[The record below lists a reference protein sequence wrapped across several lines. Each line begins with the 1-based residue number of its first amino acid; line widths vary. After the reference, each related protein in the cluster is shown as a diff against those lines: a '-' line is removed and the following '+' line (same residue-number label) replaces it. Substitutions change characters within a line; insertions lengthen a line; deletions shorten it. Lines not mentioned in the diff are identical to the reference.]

1 MTDFLHTI
9 PLLRHAL
16 IYHDVVA
23 RSERDSAG
31 FPGPVAGRYKV
42 DPADFERHLDAIAAT
57 GVEVGLWTPADT
69 GDGRAV
75 LTFDDGG
82 ASALD
87 AAAALERRGW
97 HGHFFVTTGRVG
109 TGGFLDADGV
119 RELARRGHAVGGHS
133 HSHPTYMGKLPR
145 GEILDEWRRSREAL
159 AEILGAPP
167 AGASVP
173 GGFFTPDVAR
183 CAAEA
188 GYEWLMTS
196 EPESRVRSGCGLPVK
211 GRYTVWATTPAS
223 TAAAYAR
230 GARGRRARLWLEWN
244 AKQRAKRIS
253 PRAFEALRRVRAK
266 RA

>member
-1 MTDFLHTI
+1 MIIHTI
-9 PLLRHAL
+9 SLLAHAL

-23 RSERDSAG
+23 RSARDSAG

-42 DPADFERHLDAIAAT
+42 DPADFEHHLEAIAAT
-57 GVEVGLWTPADT
+57 GVEVGLWSPGGA
-69 GDGRAV
+69 GERAV

-87 AAAALERRGW
+87 AAGALERHGW
-97 HGHFFVTTGRVG
+97 RGHFFVTTGRVG
-109 TGGFLDADGV
+109 TDGFLDADGV

-133 HSHPTYMGKLPR
+133 HTHPTYMGRLPR
-145 GEILDEWRRSREAL
+145 AEILQEWRHSREAL
-159 AEILGAPP
+159 AEILGEPP

-188 GYEWLMTS
+188 GYQWLMTS
-196 EPESRVRSGCGLPVK
+196 EPESRVRNGWGLPVK
-211 GRYTVWATTPAS
+211 GRYTVWATTPAA

-230 GARGRRARLWLEWN
+230 GARRPRARLWLEWN

-253 PRAFEALRRVRAK
+253 PRAFEALRRLRA
-266 RA
+266 RGA